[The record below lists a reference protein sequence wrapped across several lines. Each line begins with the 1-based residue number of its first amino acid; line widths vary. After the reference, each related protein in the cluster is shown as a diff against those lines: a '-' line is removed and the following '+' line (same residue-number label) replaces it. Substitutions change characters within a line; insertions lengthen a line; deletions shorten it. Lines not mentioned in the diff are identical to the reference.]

1 MSERVLAEVT
11 GSVWK
16 IMVQEGQEVV
26 PEQTLVILES
36 MKMEIPCE
44 AAGAG
49 TIAQILVS
57 GEQIDDDARG
67 RAQPDGREAQHRVVL
82 HQGDRD
88 VAVVSLKGRH
98 AALLANRLLSHAIQL
113 SRGHS
118 DARGSQ

>member
-16 IMVQEGQEVV
+16 IMVQEGQDVV

-36 MKMEIPCE
+36 MKMEIPCA

-57 GEQIDDDARG
+57 EGDSVAEG
-67 RAQPDGREAQHRVVL
+67 QH
-82 HQGDRD
+82 
-88 VAVVSLKGRH
+88 
-98 AALLANRLLSHAIQL
+98 LLTIE
-113 SRGHS
+113 
-118 DARGSQ
+118 